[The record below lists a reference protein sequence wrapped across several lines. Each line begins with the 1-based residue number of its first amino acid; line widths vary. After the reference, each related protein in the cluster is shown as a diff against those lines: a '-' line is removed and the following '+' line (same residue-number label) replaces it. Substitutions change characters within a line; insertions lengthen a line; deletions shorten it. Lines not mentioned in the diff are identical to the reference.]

1 MTLLLA
7 TFDPAADP
15 WGVAMIG
22 SAVVVGFALLWAIVA
37 LLMRQP
43 ARGAGRLMSVGL
55 FAYLGTATGGTWVR
69 VMVPPPPPPPDL
81 GEPRVIRSEVVADPD
96 EATPGA
102 SDAKAAAN
110 GKPGKGAKPT
120 KVEAPAELPV
130 EAKARDATA
139 SDATASDATA
149 SDANASDANAS
160 DAKASPPGEAPAP
173 APTTPRAPEATAPP
187 PTPVTAVPEKPTVAA
202 VELGPPTLAGR
213 EALRFV
219 DEVAHDDDKCSDPTQ
234 VAAAAR
240 ELPGA
245 LDGMPRTRV
254 ERAAIRLEACRRKL
268 VAARA
273 WALRKAAVQART
285 DFADAIAKRLKA
297 DGISVLVTL
306 RGAAKERIR
315 IGGATL
321 DGTTAARLLDGGLRD
336 ELVGLGFAEIVLAN
350 MKSAI
355 KETPEV
361 ATDVET
367 ATAELAGVGLGQ
379 KIAVPR

>member
-15 WGVAMIG
+15 WGTAMIG
-22 SAVVVGFALLWAIVA
+22 SAVVVGFALLWGVVA

-55 FAYLGTATGGTWVR
+55 FAYLGTATGGTLAR

-81 GEPRVIRSEVVADPD
+81 GEPKVIRSDVPEDPD
-96 EATPGA
+96 EAPKDG
-102 SDAKAAAN
+102 KAA
-110 GKPGKGAKPT
+110 KPGKAAKASKAAP
-120 KVEAPAELPV
+120 VEAPATVPV
-130 EAKARDATA
+130 
-139 SDATASDATA
+139 
-149 SDANASDANAS
+149 
-160 DAKASPPGEAPAP
+160 DAKAPPPAKVPSP
-173 APTTPRAPEATAPP
+173 APTPTEAAVAPP
-187 PTPVTAVPEKPTVAA
+187 ATTGTTPPPAKPEVVA
-202 VELGPPTLAGR
+202 VELGPPTLTGR

-254 ERAAIRLEACRRKL
+254 DRAAIRLEACRRKV

-273 WALRKAAVQART
+273 WALRKRGVADRT
-285 DFADAIAKRLKA
+285 AFADTIAKRLKGE
-297 DGISVLVTL
+297 GIAVLVTL

-321 DGTTAARLLDGGLRD
+321 DAATATRLLDGGLRD
-336 ELVGLGFAEIVLAN
+336 ELTGLGFAEIVLAN

-355 KETPEV
+355 KETPDV
-361 ATDVET
+361 PTDVE
-367 ATAELAGVGLGQ
+367 AAAAELAGVGLGE
-379 KIAVPR
+379 KIVAPR